1 VNEETKAEVA
11 FDFFNNILGVSP
23 VRANAISLHN
33 LDRPRLNLASL
44 CKRFIEEEVWAVIR
58 SLLPDKAP
66 GPNSFSAWFFQSAWP
81 II

>member
-33 LDRPRLNLASL
+33 LDLPRLNLASL

-66 GPNSFSAWFFQSAWP
+66 GPNSFSA
-81 II
+81 